1 MKPLLSLA
9 LLSLIIIS
17 PARAQEYEHGTALL
31 CDTQRQ
37 VERYVALFNGEEKS
51 AINAVNTEVQNP
63 TACVLETVAFM
74 RGRELGTARNEESA
88 FQMVRLL
95 VVGVETPSGLRSI
108 RASVYVSAFRVVEYD
123 V

>member
-1 MKPLLSLA
+1 M
-9 LLSLIIIS
+9 
-17 PARAQEYEHGTALL
+17 
-31 CDTQRQ
+31 
-37 VERYVALFNGEEKS
+37 ALFNGEEKS

-63 TACVLETVAFM
+63 TARVLETVAFM

-108 RASVYVSAFRVVEYD
+108 RAGVYVSAFRVVEYD